1 MEQKLPFISIIFL
14 VFVSQLS
21 QSQNNSSDNLVRATT
36 GVAGS
41 SENVVVNNKTYLVQ
55 QSIGQASAIGAFQD
69 RDYIVRQGFIQP
81 NIMAK
86 IIDKDLPLSLEVNV
100 SPISLSLE
108 AIVYP
113 NPFIQ
118 TIKISFTEQ
127 ISGDVEVAVFDVF
140 GQHVFSESYSANQEI
155 NLQFGNL
162 SVANYILKVTA
173 NNKQFIKKI
182 LKK

>member
-1 MEQKLPFISIIFL
+1 MKIKLICCVFFL
-14 VFVSQLS
+14 ALIQFANA
-21 QSQNNSSDNLVRATT
+21 QNNSSEFLVRATT
-36 GVAGS
+36 GLAGS
-41 SENVVVNNKTYLVQ
+41 SVSISSGSQVYLVQ
-55 QSIGQASAIGAFQD
+55 QSIGQASAIGTFHD
-69 RDYIVRQGFIQP
+69 SDYIVRQGFIQP

-86 IIDKDLPLSLEVNV
+86 IIDKDLPLSLEVIV
-100 SPISLSLE
+100 SPIPLSLE

-118 TIKISFTEQ
+118 TITISFTEQ
-127 ISGDVEVAVFDVF
+127 ISGNVEVAVFDVF

-155 NLQFGNL
+155 NVQFGNL

>member
-1 MEQKLPFISIIFL
+1 MKQKLLIVSAL
-14 VFVSQLS
+14 LLMFVSQLS
-21 QSQNNSSDNLVRATT
+21 QAQNTGSDYLVRATT
-36 GVAGS
+36 GLAGS

-55 QSIGQASAIGAFQD
+55 QSIGQASAIGTFHD
-69 RDYIVRQGFIQP
+69 SDYIVRQGFIQP

-86 IIDKDLPLSLEVNV
+86 IIDKDLPLSLEVIV
-100 SPISLSLE
+100 SPIPLSLE

-118 TIKISFTEQ
+118 TITISFTEQ
-127 ISGDVEVAVFDVF
+127 ISGNVEVAVFDVF
-140 GQHVFSESYSANQEI
+140 GQHVFSESYSANQDI
-155 NLQFGNL
+155 NVQFGNL